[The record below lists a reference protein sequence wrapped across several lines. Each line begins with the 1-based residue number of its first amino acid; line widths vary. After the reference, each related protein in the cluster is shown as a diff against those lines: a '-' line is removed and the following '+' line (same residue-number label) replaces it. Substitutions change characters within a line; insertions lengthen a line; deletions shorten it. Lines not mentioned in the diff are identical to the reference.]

1 MIDPAEELRQN
12 FASYGNITEVQ
23 IMVDRATGRSRGFG
37 FVTFENEACVERVLS
52 QGRLHEVAGK
62 MVSAPHHAVDM
73 LSWEA
78 YGVAAVSKA
87 FPALL

>member
-1 MIDPAEELRQN
+1 LCPTDELRQN

-52 QGRLHEVAGK
+52 HGRLHEVAGK
-62 MVSAPHHAVDM
+62 MVRLHA
-73 LSWEA
+73 A
-78 YGVAAVSKA
+78 C
-87 FPALL
+87 